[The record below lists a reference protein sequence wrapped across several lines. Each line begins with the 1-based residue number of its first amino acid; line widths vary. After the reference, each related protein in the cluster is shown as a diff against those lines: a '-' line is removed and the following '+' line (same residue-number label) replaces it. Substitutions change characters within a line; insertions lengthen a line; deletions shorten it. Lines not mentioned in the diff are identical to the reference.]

1 MKHFILASLS
11 FSLLFSTACGQ
22 NRPSAAIATPAS
34 KLAALDKAYQAGVL
48 SKDEYEAKKRE
59 LAPAPAADPARMS
72 ALDTAYQT
80 GVLTK
85 EEYEA
90 KKRGLTAA
98 PVATPKADPVQ
109 LSAIETAYRS
119 GVLSKEEYDARRQ
132 ELEQSGT
139 ATAPVTA
146 AVAQPGGWSRS
157 RDPHGFDIEY
167 PAGWTTQVSND
178 MRIVVRSQDGAS
190 IATVMPFVKAGASC
204 RQYLTEA
211 LAGGGLFPQARIDNA
226 TQRRQQP
233 DEVVAAFTFDNGRAR
248 GAALCSL
255 YRGSGMMFAIAAP
268 AGSYDRQKEDLARIV
283 RSVSFRQP
291 ASGTTSNTS
300 GAASR
305 AVQYA
310 RFTDPREGAFIV
322 DVPAGWRTEGGLL
335 RRSAIDITGSIRTSS
350 PDGATGVFLG
360 DERLSNCVTPEVMGG
375 SMREGQIYDSGAG
388 TRLMILRMQPPAVF
402 GMNYLGQLQQRYG
415 LSGIQVKDRRDRSD
429 LVAAANRNAAQF
441 NANPQGPTRSSSAE
455 VSFTAQRNGRPV
467 AGYLLVSIAVTP
479 WMNNGVYWTPSVSG
493 YVTPMDDLGQT
504 NAIFWHSL
512 NSAEM
517 NPQWTQGQQK
527 TTMATSKIFAAG
539 AEANAETIS
548 KSYWANQAIHD
559 RTMQNDSDAR
569 RDQVRLRDP
578 NTGEEFT
585 AAAGHNYY
593 YRPAAGDGNSIFGT
607 NNTDR
612 PNIDA
617 SELLIVH

>member
-1 MKHFILASLS
+1 
-11 FSLLFSTACGQ
+11 
-22 NRPSAAIATPAS
+22 
-34 KLAALDKAYQAGVL
+34 
-48 SKDEYEAKKRE
+48 
-59 LAPAPAADPARMS
+59 MS

-90 KKRGLTAA
+90 KKRGLTPA
-98 PVATPKADPVQ
+98 PVAQTKADPVQ

-132 ELEQSGT
+132 ELEQSGA

-190 IATVMPFVKAGASC
+190 MATVMPFVKAGATC
-204 RQYLTEA
+204 RQYLNEA
-211 LAGGGLFPQARIDNA
+211 LAGGGLFPQARIENA

-268 AGSYDRQKEDLARIV
+268 AGSYDRQKEDLVRIV

-291 ASGTTSNTS
+291 AAGTTSNTS
-300 GAASR
+300 GAAAR

-360 DERLSNCVTPEVMGG
+360 DERLSNCVTPEVMQG
-375 SMREGQIYDSGAG
+375 SMREGQVYDSGAG

-467 AGYLLVSIAVTP
+467 AGYLLVSVAVTP
-479 WMNNGVYWTPSVSG
+479 WMNNGVYWTPSVAG
-493 YVTPMDDLGQT
+493 YVTPMDELGQT

-512 NSAEM
+512 NSAQM

-539 AEANAETIS
+539 AEATNETIT
-548 KSYWANQAIHD
+548 KSYWANQAVHD

-593 YRPAAGDGNSIFGT
+593 YRPAAGDENSIFGT